1 MSNENKRSDDSLS
14 EEASAFGKRV
24 KGAAKDGIGS
34 ITGNSGLERE
44 GEREN
49 AEGRARQ
56 AANHVF
62 DETDG
67 VRGATVGTGATRNAD
82 LSDRSVTS
90 PATPP
95 NSIREET
102 AAFGERVKGAVKDG
116 VGSVTGNRR
125 LEREGELENAQG
137 RARQASNDV
146 FDSGDDRAGTLAGG
160 VNREDV
166 RNSAVLDRP
175 GTTPATPPNSIR
187 EEAAGFGQ
195 RVKGAVKDGVGSIT
209 GNERLEREGE
219 RENQLGRTRQAAN
232 DAVDAPGTPRTWDSN
247 WSREHLVTGIY
258 DTPDSAR
265 KAYDDLTARHGYKD
279 DDISVV
285 MTDETRTRH
294 FGDAKP
300 GTEFKEGTKAAEGAG
315 IGGGIGLG
323 VGAALG
329 ALVAAATAVVI
340 PGLGLVVAGP
350 IAGALAGAGAGSA
363 TGTLLGALIGAGIPE
378 TRAVEYERGLKEGGI
393 VLGTRARDEAHAT
406 ELEQDFT
413 SHGARNILR

>member
-1 MSNENKRSDDSLS
+1 MNNDNKRSDDSLS
-14 EEASAFGKRV
+14 EETSAFGERV

-34 ITGNSGLERE
+34 VTGNRRLERE
-44 GEREN
+44 GELEN

-56 AANHVF
+56 AANNVF

-67 VRGATVGTGATRNAD
+67 VRGATVGSRDDVRN
-82 LSDRSVTS
+82 SESRSVTS

-102 AAFGERVKGAVKDG
+102 AAFGERMKGAVKDSVGSMTGNRRLERQGELENAEGRARQATNDAFDHTSRPATSGIDRDDVRNSAVLDRPASSPATPPNSIREETAAFGERAKGAVKDG
-116 VGSVTGNRR
+116 VGSMTGNRR
-125 LEREGELENAQG
+125 LEREGEFENAEG
-137 RARQASNDV
+137 RARQA
-146 FDSGDDRAGTLAGG
+146 T
-160 VNREDV
+160 
-166 RNSAVLDRP
+166 
-175 GTTPATPPNSIR
+175 
-187 EEAAGFGQ
+187 
-195 RVKGAVKDGVGSIT
+195 
-209 GNERLEREGE
+209 
-219 RENQLGRTRQAAN
+219 N
-232 DAVDAPGTPRTWDSN
+232 DAVNATGTPRASDPK
-247 WSREHLVTGIY
+247 WSREHLVTGLY
-258 DTPDSAR
+258 DSPDTAR
-265 KAYDDLTARHGYKD
+265 KAYDTLTTRHGYKD

-294 FGDAKP
+294 FGNVKP
-300 GTEFKEGTKAAEGAG
+300 GAEFKEGSKAAEGAG

-350 IAGALAGAGAGSA
+350 IAGALAGAGAGGA

-378 TRAVEYERGLKEGGI
+378 NRAAEYERGLKQGGI

-406 ELEQDFT
+406 QLEQDFT